1 MNLNL
6 DHTKKYLL
14 ACSFGPDS
22 MALFSL
28 LIKGNFSFSVAHVN
42 YNLRKESGEETK
54 GLSEFCHANKIPLF
68 IHEVKERI
76 TSNLEERCREIR
88 YHFFLDLYTKLNIDY
103 LLVGHNQDDN
113 VETYLLQKKRK
124 ILVNY
129 FGIKKETIV
138 SNMKIIRPL
147 LDYKKSSLTDFCL
160 ENNVPFSIDSS
171 NLTNQFQRNIIR
183 HEIVE
188 KLSDGKRKEII
199 KEIDDKNLELRA
211 LRDKVEIEQAKEC
224 NFLKKLNDQELAYAL
239 TFLGRNVKPDFE
251 ISLRFV
257 KQVRMLLESEKPNI
271 VTKVNDLLFVKA
283 YKQCDFSLPI
293 PTCDYSFTMK
303 TPSLLDTIFFYA
315 DFRNDYSN
323 RNITIDDFPLVIRN
337 GSKKDE
343 YIISSYKTTIRRLF
357 IDWKMPLELRK
368 RWPVIVNKKGI
379 VIYVPRYQP
388 DFVPTKNINFYVK

>member
-22 MALFSL
+22 MALLSL
-28 LIKGNFSFSVAHVN
+28 LLKENYSFSVAHVN
-42 YNLRKESGEETK
+42 YGLRKESLEETN
-54 GLSEFCHANKIPLF
+54 GLSEFCHANKIPLH
-68 IHEVKERI
+68 IHKVEEKI
-76 TSNLEERCREIR
+76 TFNVEERCREIR
-88 YHFFLDLYTKLNIDY
+88 YNFFQGLYALLNIDF

-113 VETYLLQKKRK
+113 IETYLLQKKRK
-124 ILVNY
+124 TLVNY

-138 SNMKIIRPL
+138 SNMNIIRPL
-147 LDYKKSSLTDFCL
+147 LDFKKSYLTDFCI
-160 ENNVPFSIDSS
+160 ENNIPFSIDSS
-171 NLTNQFQRNIIR
+171 NLTNLFQRNIIR
-183 HEIVE
+183 HEVVE
-188 KLSDGKRKEII
+188 KLSDDKRKEIL

-211 LRDKVEIEQAKEC
+211 LRNKVEIEKAKEC
-224 NFLKKLNDQELAYAL
+224 SFLKKLSDQELAYAL
-239 TFLGRNVKPDFE
+239 TFLGRKVKPDFE

-271 VTKVNDLLFVKA
+271 ETKVNDLLFVKA

-293 PTCDYSFTMK
+293 PLNDYSFLMK

-337 GSKKDE
+337 GTKEDE
-343 YIISSYKTTIRRLF
+343 YIISGYKTTLRRLF
-357 IDWKMPLELRK
+357 IDWKMPIELRK
-368 RWPVIVNKKGI
+368 RWPVIVNKKG
-379 VIYVPRYQP
+379 VVTYVPRYQS